1 MNISRPT
8 NYNPRIHRG
17 LYFIQPKLD
26 GVRCLATSAGLM
38 TKNGNAISAP
48 HIAEE
53 LQLPNGITLDGELYN
68 HDLPFSEIVKR
79 VRRGDCEGLKL
90 HVFDCYHEQTT
101 MPYSSRRAFAKSFIS
116 GCSNI
121 ELVPQADSMQN
132 TPNGI
137 SRAMKKAVADGYE
150 GIILRTDS
158 AWAAGR
164 SPHVLK
170 LKPTNDSE
178 FEIVDVVK
186 TKNGRLSLVL
196 ETDDGESFRCSVGMT
211 ADERAELFENRAE
224 IIGLK
229 ATIDYQE
236 LTERGVPRFPKL
248 KEIRDYE

>member
-17 LYFIQPKLD
+17 VYFIQPKLD

-53 LQLPNGITLDGELYN
+53 LQLPSGITLDGELYN
-68 HDLPFSEIVKR
+68 HDLPFPEIVKR

-90 HVFDCYHEQTT
+90 HVFDCYTGPGII
-101 MPYSSRRAFAKSFIS
+101 PYSARRAGALSYIRN
-116 GCSNI
+116 CRNVQ
-121 ELVPQADSMQN
+121 LVPQESSMQN
-132 TPNGI
+132 IPAGI
-137 SRAMKKAVADGYE
+137 QRALKRAVDQGFE
-150 GIILRTDS
+150 GIILREDAPWTP
-158 AWAAGR
+158 GR

-170 LKPTNDSE
+170 LKPTSDSE

-211 ADERAELFENRAE
+211 ADERAELFEHKEE

>member
-1 MNISRPT
+1 MNISQPT

-26 GVRCLATSAGLM
+26 GVRCLATAEGLM

-53 LQLPNGITLDGELYN
+53 LQLPKGITLDGELYN

-90 HVFDCYHEQTT
+90 YVFDCYTGLGLI
-101 MPYSSRRAFAKSFIS
+101 PYSARRQGALSYIRN
-116 GCSNI
+116 CRHV
-121 ELVPQADSMQN
+121 ELVPQESSMQN
-132 TPNGI
+132 IPAGI
-137 SRAMKKAVADGYE
+137 SRAMKRAVEQGFE

-158 AWAAGR
+158 AWSAGR
-164 SPHVLK
+164 SAHVLK
-170 LKPTNDSE
+170 LKPTNDAE

-211 ADERAELFENRAE
+211 SDERSELFEHKEE

-229 ATIDYQE
+229 ATVDFQE
-236 LTERGVPRFPKL
+236 LTERGVPRFPRL

>member
-1 MNISRPT
+1 MNISQPT

-17 LYFIQPKLD
+17 LYFVQPKLD
-26 GVRCLATSAGLM
+26 GVRCLATAAGLT

-48 HIAEE
+48 HITEE
-53 LQLPNGITLDGELYN
+53 LQLPIGITLDGELYN

-90 HVFDCYHEQTT
+90 YVFDCYTGPGII
-101 MPYSSRRAFAKSFIS
+101 PYSVRRVSALRYIRN
-116 GCSNI
+116 CRHV
-121 ELVPQADSMQN
+121 ELVPQEDSMQN
-132 TPNGI
+132 IPAGI
-137 SRAMKKAVADGYE
+137 QRSMKRAVEQGFE

-158 AWAAGR
+158 AWSAGR
-164 SPHVLK
+164 SSHVLK
-170 LKPTNDSE
+170 LKPTNDAE

-211 ADERAELFENRAE
+211 ADERAELFEHKEE

-229 ATIDYQE
+229 ATVDYQE
-236 LTERGVPRFPKL
+236 LTERGVPRFPRL